1 MAATSQVS
9 LQTRA
14 NLLELL
20 AVPLHAANLELVD
33 VDVESL
39 GTPQAVIRVLVEHLP
54 AHERGPRIDLD
65 GVAEATRLI
74 DAIFEAGD
82 PVIGAFTLEVSSPGL
97 ERPLIMPAHFARFL
111 DAEVSVKTVVGTPGE
126 RRIQGRLES
135 ADLDPS
141 GSIVVSGVQISYGSI
156 DRARTVFRWGE
167 EAPPTSNGEPRKKG
181 TVTKAQRVK
190 HPKAVEAAAVAQATA
205 RASLA
210 KADANPTDDAVDSS
224 THVED
229 ALDMSTEAIAASTQP
244 QRQSPQ
250 VTQ

>member
-1 MAATSQVS
+1 MAATSQAS

-20 AVPLHAANLELVD
+20 AMPLNGVNLELVD

-39 GTPQAVIRVLVEHLP
+39 GTPQAVVRVLVEHLP
-54 AHERGPRIDLD
+54 EHERGPRIDLD

-74 DAIFEAGD
+74 DATLETGD
-82 PVIGAFTLEVSSPGL
+82 PVDGAFTLEVSSPGL
-97 ERPLIMPAHFARFL
+97 ERPLITPAHFARFL
-111 DAEVSVKTVVGTPGE
+111 DAEVSVKTVIGTPGE

-135 ADLDPS
+135 ADPDPS
-141 GSIVVSGVQISYGSI
+141 GSIVVSGVQIPYGSI

-167 EAPPTSNGEPRKKG
+167 EALPTANGEARKKG
-181 TVTKAQRVK
+181 TVTKGQRVL
-190 HPKAVEAAAVAQATA
+190 HPKAIEAALAAEAAAK
-205 RASLA
+205 ASLA
-210 KADANPTDDAVDSS
+210 KAAANSPDDAVDSS